1 VTENRNPDLRHQVG
15 KEIEDLE
22 EEVDLKG
29 NLFLIVN
36 LNRLEIIIK
45 SLEALES
52 EVVGKIIHGH
62 YLDLMDVMT
71 QDNLKTLITVI
82 RMVVIEDVIHQNHFA
97 KIKEVVDQDQVKI
110 SDQTK
115 MTQSN
120 THVLTQ

>member
-1 VTENRNPDLRHQVG
+1 MTENRNPDLRHQVG